1 MTGHRAPLDP
11 TCDCQPYVFVSVPAL
26 PADLRAVATV
36 EEPEGLTVV
45 LSKAEADRIG
55 LAYGFVAARITLAL
69 HSELDAV
76 GLTAAV
82 SAALAASWISCNV
95 VAGAHHDH
103 LFVPFDRAGEALAIL
118 RALDP
123 QIQR

>member
-1 MTGHRAPLDP
+1 MTGRPAPLDP
-11 TCDCQPYVFVSVPAL
+11 TSDGQPYVFVSVPAL
-26 PADLRAVATV
+26 PVGVRPVATV

-45 LSKAEADRIG
+45 LPKAEADRHG
-55 LAYGFVAARITLAL
+55 LAYGLVAARITLGL
-69 HSELDAV
+69 QSELDVV

-82 SAALAASWISCNV
+82 SAALAASSISCNV
-95 VAGAHHDH
+95 VAGAHHGH
-103 LFVPFDRAGEALAIL
+103 LFVPFDRAPEALGIV